1 MKKLLQF
8 LIAFSFASG
17 TLHAQYSALNFTLVS
32 NINPESGVNGYGDK
46 YSGCWGWY
54 QATKNKEYAIAC
66 SKSGTYWVNVTNPL
80 TPTVSAFRSGA
91 FNNATW
97 REVKTYSTFCYV
109 ISDDGGNNQNNSFQ
123 IFDMQY
129 LPDSVH
135 KVYDGK
141 SLFKRGHALWVD
153 GSKLYVSG
161 VTYSNNTTS
170 LLNVYSLATP
180 TAPLLLR
187 SLEQDAPFINY
198 VHDAFVRNDTVYA
211 SCAYQGLYV
220 FHLLGNNTFQQL
232 GSLTSY
238 PYSGY
243 NHASALTPNGQ
254 TLVFTDEVPDGL
266 PIKTANVSN
275 LSNIQVLG
283 TTNQFTATTPHNPF
297 MVNNQYCFL
306 SSYQEGIQLYDISSP
321 SSPTL
326 AGYFDTYPQGGG
338 NTGTW
343 GNNAYKGQWGSYP
356 YLPSKTIFA
365 LDMNNGI
372 FLLRTSL
379 YANPQ
384 VTAGFSLGTLR
395 CAGLSMSV
403 TNTSSGATNYTWTFS
418 GGTASTTVQNPTV
431 SFATPGIHTITLL
444 SSNPSYSASF
454 TQTLAVPGNSNI
466 VNTITSTNV
475 ACNTCSTG
483 AAVVTASGG
492 IAPYSYSWAPNGGS
506 NPTINNL
513 PVGCYTVTVKDAA
526 LCTKSSEICIGAYTG
541 LENQNADGSIS
552 VYPNPAHHEVF
563 ISSKGTFNCD
573 LFDLSGKLIVSKK
586 DNKDLVRLSL
596 DKLSA
601 GVYLL
606 EVDNGSEKTR
616 KKLVIE

>member
-1 MKKLLQF
+1 MKKQLQLL
-8 LIAFSFASG
+8 FAISLLFG
-17 TLHAQYSALNFTLVS
+17 TLRAQYSALNFTLVS
-32 NINPESGVNGYGDK
+32 NINPESGVNPYGDK

-54 QATKNKEYAIAC
+54 QSTKNKEYAIAC
-66 SKSGTYWVNVTNPL
+66 SKSGTYWVDVSNPV
-80 TPTVSAFRSGA
+80 TPTVSAFRSGT

-109 ISDDGGNNQNNSFQ
+109 ISDDGGSNQNNSFQ

-135 KVYDGK
+135 KVYDSK

-187 SLEQDAPFINY
+187 SLEQDAPFINS

-220 FHLLGNNTFQQL
+220 FKLAGNTFQQL

-243 NHASALTPNGQ
+243 NHSSALTPNGQ
-254 TLVFTDEVPDGL
+254 TLIFTDEVPDGL
-266 PIKTANVSN
+266 PLKTANVSN
-275 LSNIQVLG
+275 LSNIQVL
-283 TTNQFTATTPHNPF
+283 TTANQFTATTPHNPF

-306 SSYQEGIQLYDISSP
+306 SSYQEGIQLYDISNP

-338 NTGTW
+338 NTGNW
-343 GNNAYKGQWGSYP
+343 GSIPYKGQWGSYP

-365 LDMNNGI
+365 LDMSNGI

-384 VTAGFSLGTLR
+384 VNAGFTLGALR
-395 CAGLSMSV
+395 CAGLTMSV

-418 GGTASTTVQNPTV
+418 GGTASTSLSNPSF
-431 SFATPGIHTITLL
+431 SFATPGVHTITLL
-444 SSNPSYSASF
+444 ATNPSYSASI
-454 TQTLAVPGNSNI
+454 TQTLSIPASSNI
-466 VNTITSTNV
+466 ASSISSTNV

-492 IAPYSYSWAPNGGS
+492 VLPYTYSWAPNG
-506 NPTINNL
+506 NTTPMIANL
-513 PVGCYTVTVKDAA
+513 PVGCYTLTLKDAA
-526 LCTKSSEICIGAYTG
+526 LCSKTSEVCIGAYTG
-541 LENQNADGSIS
+541 LEILSVEGGIS
-552 VYPNPAHHEVF
+552 VYPNPAQREVF
-563 ISSKGTFNCD
+563 VSKAGSFHCH
-573 LFDLSGKLIVSKK
+573 LYDLSGKLLLSKK
-586 DNKDLVRLSL
+586 DNKEVVRLNL
-596 DKLSA
+596 EKFSA

-606 EVDNGSEKTR
+606 EVDNDSEKIR